1 MGGHQHCRASSE
13 MKSVGSLVLL
23 GLALAVLC
31 EGVSME
37 AEVAMIEVAPASA
50 LQAAEKKMAEE
61 GFDLKGLLPVP
72 SKPDNMRVYKELE
85 DMSKRSCKS
94 TCGAVKKCAGFEYRP
109 GEKLCRLF
117 VARKPDPKISVKT
130 ANKKMK
136 AAVKEA
142 VKRSKEKDNKKR
154 KAALKAQQ
162 KAMAPVRRDPSAGQK
177 FREADKKLGL
187 RQKAY
192 FNAKKAAKEAAKKS
206 KGARAAEVI
215 TKAHEHKEM
224 MEELAAAKDAQAAS
238 LNFEEQ
244 LIMAVS
250 PSSKNVLIA
259 GAHMKA
265 AVVAE
270 DKADKEFQKAKRV
283 MKSAIKLQLKMKE
296 TKVKAVEKL
305 VATKAAAKKAEA
317 KHKAAGRLYK
327 GQERKEKN
335 ARDEQKEKTAAKA
348 RMYLKQQNKK
358 AERINK
364 AKAAAKSSSKETKLK
379 KCHTAQIKMRQ
390 MKYKLKRR
398 LKKQVY
404 ARQRKVADKQVERL
418 KKGLKKEEL
427 RKAELAKQKAAN
439 GAEESMR
446 ERFDLSKEEAASLM
460 SQADELGE
468 SETAPSK
475 AAIKAEAAE
484 VQKANMKAEKATVTA
499 NFKKKEQVDLQ
510 NAAAKKSKEVS
521 AKSEEVNALNLDLAG
536 AKGNTKKQNAIKPAL
551 QKAQVDLKQTE
562 DKVVELKNAANDA
575 ARKAKDA
582 TKNAARGKAQ
592 LARNEDSADAAKVA
606 AQAAKEKTA
615 KKCCEEG

>member
-50 LQAAEKKMAEE
+50 LQAAEKKMAQE
-61 GFDLKGLLPVP
+61 GFDLKGLLAVP

-117 VARKPDPKISVKT
+117 VARKPDPKISL
-130 ANKKMK
+130 KKDK
-136 AAVKEA
+136 
-142 VKRSKEKDNKKR
+142 KKR

-162 KAMAPVRRDPSAGQK
+162 KAMAPVRKDPSAGQR
-177 FREADKKLGL
+177 FSEADKKLGL

-259 GAHMKA
+259 GAHKKA

-327 GQERKEKN
+327 GQERKE
-335 ARDEQKEKTAAKA
+335 
-348 RMYLKQQNKK
+348 
-358 AERINK
+358 
-364 AKAAAKSSSKETKLK
+364 
-379 KCHTAQIKMRQ
+379 
-390 MKYKLKRR
+390 
-398 LKKQVY
+398 
-404 ARQRKVADKQVERL
+404 
-418 KKGLKKEEL
+418 
-427 RKAELAKQKAAN
+427 
-439 GAEESMR
+439 
-446 ERFDLSKEEAASLM
+446 
-460 SQADELGE
+460 
-468 SETAPSK
+468 
-475 AAIKAEAAE
+475 
-484 VQKANMKAEKATVTA
+484 
-499 NFKKKEQVDLQ
+499 
-510 NAAAKKSKEVS
+510 
-521 AKSEEVNALNLDLAG
+521 
-536 AKGNTKKQNAIKPAL
+536 
-551 QKAQVDLKQTE
+551 
-562 DKVVELKNAANDA
+562 
-575 ARKAKDA
+575 
-582 TKNAARGKAQ
+582 
-592 LARNEDSADAAKVA
+592 
-606 AQAAKEKTA
+606 
-615 KKCCEEG
+615 

>member
-1 MGGHQHCRASSE
+1 MG
-13 MKSVGSLVLL
+13 
-23 GLALAVLC
+23 
-31 EGVSME
+31 GVSME

-50 LQAAEKKMAEE
+50 LQAAEKKMAQE
-61 GFDLKGLLPVP
+61 GFDLKGLLAVP

-117 VARKPDPKISVKT
+117 VARKPDPKISLKT
-130 ANKKMK
+130 VNKKMK

-142 VKRSKEKDNKKR
+142 VKRSKEKDKKKR

-162 KAMAPVRRDPSAGQK
+162 KAMAPVRKDPSAGQR

-259 GAHMKA
+259 GAHKKA

-270 DKADKEFQKAKRV
+270 DKADKEFMKAKRV

-335 ARDEQKEKTAAKA
+335 AQDEQKEKTAAKA

-364 AKAAAKSSSKETKLK
+364 ARAAAKSSSKESKLK
-379 KCHTAQIKMRQ
+379 KCHKAQIK
-390 MKYKLKRR
+390 
-398 LKKQVY
+398 
-404 ARQRKVADKQVERL
+404 
-418 KKGLKKEEL
+418 
-427 RKAELAKQKAAN
+427 
-439 GAEESMR
+439 
-446 ERFDLSKEEAASLM
+446 AS
-460 SQADELGE
+460 D
-468 SETAPSK
+468 
-475 AAIKAEAAE
+475 E
-484 VQKANMKAEKATVTA
+484 VQ
-499 NFKKKEQVDLQ
+499 
-510 NAAAKKSKEVS
+510 
-521 AKSEEVNALNLDLAG
+521 
-536 AKGNTKKQNAIKPAL
+536 
-551 QKAQVDLKQTE
+551 
-562 DKVVELKNAANDA
+562 
-575 ARKAKDA
+575 
-582 TKNAARGKAQ
+582 
-592 LARNEDSADAAKVA
+592 
-606 AQAAKEKTA
+606 AQAPTQEAGVRTPA
-615 KKCCEEG
+615 QGC